1 MDRGYP
7 SEDWLGQLRLQGVT
21 FCSRIGHPGAQVK
34 RFMCSDRDD
43 GRADLHGPAVLG
55 ASPRSGRTTQSLDTG
70 VGDQST
76 NWMWPSPRVGFAL
89 DAKRC
94 EDLWP

>member
-43 GRADLHGPAVLG
+43 GRADLALRLVVVVLHNRSILVLVTSPLIG
-55 ASPRSGRTTQSLDTG
+55 CGHHLGLASR
-70 VGDQST
+70 
-76 NWMWPSPRVGFAL
+76 WMRNG
-89 DAKRC
+89 C